1 MSMKKRIERAYF
13 GAAGLVMAVL
23 VTSPLY
29 AQGGFGTIGTQTAE
43 EAKGLATGLYALI
56 VLGGLGFAAFGIVTI
71 LKANKREESVMP
83 GVVMTLLG
91 ALLAS
96 IVFFVGAGSSSF
108 FGSDKSSLTTIG
120 IQ

>member
-1 MSMKKRIERAYF
+1 MGMKKRIGRAYF
-13 GAAGLVMAVL
+13 GTAGFVVAMLVA
-23 VTSPLY
+23 SPLY
-29 AQGGFGTIGTQTAE
+29 AQNGFGAIGKQAAIEAE
-43 EAKGLATGLYALI
+43 GMAEGLYALI

-96 IVFFVGAGSSSF
+96 IVFFVGAGSSTF
-108 FGSDKSSLTTIG
+108 FGSNKSSLSTIG